1 MRVLLGTHY
10 FESHRGGIEIV
21 AGQLARQFTA
31 RGASVTWVACDA
43 SAPPG
48 PACGRAVPLPAS
60 NFAERRLGV
69 PLPIPGLRAL
79 VRIWR
84 EVRQA
89 DAVQLHDS
97 LYPTNVAILIAA
109 RLLGRPVVI
118 VQHIGLV
125 PYTNPWLRRLMKLGN
140 AVVARP
146 MLRAADRVAFI
157 SRTGMDHFATV
168 RFRAPP
174 MLIPNGVDG
183 SIFRPRDADMP
194 MAALRR
200 ELGLPVDRPVILFVG
215 RFVDKKG
222 LPILASLARSMPQAT
237 FAFAGWGPLDPAGWA
252 LPNVAV
258 FRSLT
263 QARLATLYRAC
274 DCLALPS
281 TGEGLPLVI
290 QEALACGL
298 PVICGRETATA
309 HEGIAP
315 WVTGLPIRQDDPAE
329 TAAAFATAIAATRAD
344 PGDRFARAAA
354 CTTCYAWDKAATAH
368 LTLIESLLTHATTAS
383 AVGIRCEG

>member
-21 AGQLARQFTA
+21 AGQLARQFA
-31 RGASVTWVACDA
+31 ALGAAVTWLACDA
-43 SAPPG
+43 SAPPD

-60 NFAERRLGV
+60 NLAERRLGI

-79 VRIWR
+79 ARIWR
-84 EVRQA
+84 EVRRA
-89 DAVQLHDS
+89 EAVQLHDS
-97 LYPTNVAILIAA
+97 LYPTNVALLIAA

-125 PYTNPWLRRLMKLGN
+125 PYTNPWLRRLMAIGDAL
-140 AVVARP
+140 VARP
-146 MLRAADRVAFI
+146 MLHAADRVAFI
-157 SRTGMDHFATV
+157 SRTGVDHFATV

-174 MLIPNGVDG
+174 VLIPNGVDG
-183 SIFRPRDADMP
+183 SIFYPRDADISV
-194 MAALRR
+194 AALRQD
-200 ELGLPVDRPVILFVG
+200 LGLPVDRPVVLFVG

-222 LPILASLARSMPQAT
+222 LPILACLARSMPEVT
-237 FAFAGWGPLDPAGWA
+237 FACAGWGPLDPADWA

-258 FRSLT
+258 FRTLA
-263 QARLATLYRAC
+263 QASLATLYRAS
-274 DCLALPS
+274 DCLVLPS

-298 PVICGRETATA
+298 PVLCGSETATA

-315 WVTGLPIRQDDPAE
+315 WVTGLPIRPGNLAA
-329 TAAAFATAIAATRAD
+329 TAVSFATAIATTLAD

-354 CTTCYAWDKAATAH
+354 CRACYAWDKAAAAH
-368 LTLIESLLTHATTAS
+368 LKLIENLLAGAP
-383 AVGIRCEG
+383 AVGIPCEG